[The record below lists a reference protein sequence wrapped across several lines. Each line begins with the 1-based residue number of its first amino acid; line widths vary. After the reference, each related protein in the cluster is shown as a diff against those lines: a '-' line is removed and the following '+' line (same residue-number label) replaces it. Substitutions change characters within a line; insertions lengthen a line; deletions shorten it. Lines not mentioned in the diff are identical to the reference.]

1 MAERKLKLARYGNVE
16 SNYLERRQL
25 KKGAGWLLLWGA
37 GIGIVIPGMFSGWNT
52 GLGTAGFGGMAIASG
67 LMAAMYLLMVFSVS
81 ELCAALPHAGG
92 FYAYTR
98 SAFGAF
104 AGYFCGIAVLLE
116 YLITTAA
123 GVYYFGDVA
132 HAYVQ
137 AVPTFVWWAVGL
149 VAVVLL
155 NLQGT
160 ETMLKVTLGLAIAA
174 IALILLLV
182 FGVLGTGKLDLA
194 MLGTATGQ
202 GPVGLLAA
210 LPYAM
215 WWFLAIEA
223 VPLISEE
230 AKDPARDVPKAMT
243 WGMYTLMFLAVLVLV
258 FNTALPLEATV
269 KGQVVKGAAALAVSE
284 QPFDEGMKLV
294 FGEEGAGA
302 GLAWIAGLLGQLVA
316 YPMNLYACS
325 RVFFALSRGGYLP
338 QWLSVTNEQRVPA
351 RATLTAAVLAM
362 VLVVPFLL
370 KGSGDDAL
378 SVGDAMV
385 TVSVAAAT
393 VTYILVMA
401 SYIRLQQ
408 TRPRLPR
415 PYRSPV
421 GVPGAFVG
429 TALAALALVAC
440 FVEPSYRVSVLV
452 FVGVMVFASIY
463 YVAIAQNQLV
473 EESPEEQFA
482 LVEEEAAG

>member
-1 MAERKLKLARYGNVE
+1 
-16 SNYLERRQL
+16 
-25 KKGAGWLLLWGA
+25 
-37 GIGIVIPGMFSGWNT
+37 
-52 GLGTAGFGGMAIASG
+52 
-67 LMAAMYLLMVFSVS
+67 
-81 ELCAALPHAGG
+81 
-92 FYAYTR
+92 
-98 SAFGAF
+98 
-104 AGYFCGIAVLLE
+104 VLLE

-123 GVYYFGDVA
+123 GVYYFGDLA
-132 HAYVQ
+132 HGYVQ

-160 ETMLKVTLGLAIAA
+160 ETMLKVTLGIAAAA
-174 IALILLLV
+174 IALVLLFA
-182 FGVLGTGKLDLA
+182 FGVLSTGKLDFA
-194 MLGTATGQ
+194 MFATATGQ

-243 WGMYTLMFLAVLVLV
+243 WGMYTLMFLAVVVLVL
-258 FNTALPLEATV
+258 NTALPFGVEE
-269 KGQVVKGAAALAVSE
+269 GQAVTGAAALALSD
-284 QPFDEGMKLV
+284 QPFDDGMQLV
-294 FGEEGAGA
+294 FGTEGLGA
-302 GLAWIAGLLGQLVA
+302 GLALVAGLVGQLVA

-370 KGSGDDAL
+370 KGSGDDAV

-401 SYIRLQQ
+401 SYIRLK
-408 TRPRLPR
+408 TARPHMPR

-421 GVPGAFVG
+421 GLPGAFVG
-429 TALAALALVAC
+429 TALAVLALLAC
-440 FVEPSYRVSVLV
+440 FIEASYRISVLV
-452 FVGVMVFASIY
+452 FVGMMVLASIY
-463 YVAIAQNQLV
+463 YFAIAQNQLV

-482 LVEEEAAG
+482 LTEEEAAG

>member
-1 MAERKLKLARYGNVE
+1 
-16 SNYLERRQL
+16 
-25 KKGAGWLLLWGA
+25 
-37 GIGIVIPGMFSGWNT
+37 
-52 GLGTAGFGGMAIASG
+52 MAIAST

-123 GVYYFGDVA
+123 GVYYFGDLA
-132 HAYVQ
+132 HGYVQ

-160 ETMLKVTLGLAIAA
+160 ETMLKVTLGIAAAA
-174 IALILLLV
+174 IALVLLFA
-182 FGVLGTGKLDLA
+182 FGVLSTGKLDFA
-194 MLGTATGQ
+194 MFATATGQ

-243 WGMYTLMFLAVLVLV
+243 WGMYTLMFLAVVVLVL
-258 FNTALPLEATV
+258 NTALPFGVEE
-269 KGQVVKGAAALAVSE
+269 GQAVTGAAALALSD
-284 QPFDEGMKLV
+284 QPFDDGMQLV
-294 FGEEGAGA
+294 FGTEGLGA
-302 GLAWIAGLLGQLVA
+302 GLALVAGLVGQLVA

-370 KGSGDDAL
+370 KGSGDDAV

-401 SYIRLQQ
+401 SYIRLK
-408 TRPRLPR
+408 TARPHMPR

-421 GVPGAFVG
+421 GLPGAFVG
-429 TALAALALVAC
+429 TALAVLALLAC
-440 FVEPSYRVSVLV
+440 FIEASYRISVLV
-452 FVGVMVFASIY
+452 FVGMMVLASIY
-463 YVAIAQNQLV
+463 YFAIAQNQLV

-482 LVEEEAAG
+482 LTEEEAAG